1 MAGEDLETGLS
12 LPPVLLPAIGALLL
26 AAGICPL
33 SLTRRLRM
41 AFCRRGRRASQG
53 HDGRHRSGYSRG
65 NIPVFSLSREQ
76 ENIKER
82 RLNNGRKG
90 GRI

>member
-33 SLTRRLRM
+33 FLTRRLRM
-41 AFCRRGRRASQG
+41 AFCRRGSARRRATTEG
-53 HDGRHRSGYSRG
+53 TDRGIHGAISR
-65 NIPVFSLSREQ
+65 FSPYPGSRR
-76 ENIKER
+76 ILRKE
-82 RLNNGRKG
+82 G
-90 GRI
+90 